1 MRRQLREAVDDPE
14 LSVLGREAIL
24 LAQSS
29 VEVEPLRFDT
39 VLSSNDGTTDE

>member
-14 LSVLGREAIL
+14 LSALGREAIL
-24 LAQSS
+24 LAQSP

-39 VLSSNDGTTDE
+39 VLATNDGTTDE